1 MERDEPLADP
11 EIEFIQPIREIIAS
25 YKDGSGE
32 PLDGDEVDM
41 LTEHVR
47 NRINLHEGNIT
58 DSEYEELEEIIPVK
72 ISFVQAIENQVD
84 TITKH
89 HEKLIEADQDI
100 DSWVFDLDECI
111 YILAE
116 EIRRRLHAKA

>member
-1 MERDEPLADP
+1 MERDKPLADP

-25 YKDGSGE
+25 YKDGSDE

-89 HEKLIEADQDI
+89 HEKLIETDQDI

>member
-1 MERDEPLADP
+1 MERDKPLADP
-11 EIEFIQPIREIIAS
+11 EIEFIQPISKIIAS
-25 YKDGSGE
+25 YKDGSDE